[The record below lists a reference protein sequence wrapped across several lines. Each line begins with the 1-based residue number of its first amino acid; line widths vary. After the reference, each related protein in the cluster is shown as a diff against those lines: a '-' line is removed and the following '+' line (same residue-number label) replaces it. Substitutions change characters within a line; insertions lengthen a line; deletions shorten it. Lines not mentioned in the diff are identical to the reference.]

1 MFRLVKERNKLIR
14 YLNEW
19 FKLRAGI
26 ERFIFSILSIFIF
39 CHIMACIWFL
49 IAELNDE
56 DNTWIVE
63 MVINEKLSEDAGNFD
78 VVHPHIPRS

>member
-1 MFRLVKERNKLIR
+1 MFRLIKERNKLVR

-49 IAELNDE
+49 VSEFNSDE
-56 DNTWIVE
+56 HTWIME
-63 MVINEKLSEDAGNFD
+63 MVANEKLSENAANFD
-78 VVHPHIPRS
+78 VKLLH